1 MATKVDESLSS
12 VDTGNSEEEETH
24 GIDMESGDLVE
35 LMFVLTLLIETKVWL
50 TSSRIDNRCT
60 LAVFVKRFQ
69 RQLQF
74 FTQFGSW
81 IHLQSK
87 RTIWFHVPG
96 FVDPSEL
103 DPIRPYLP
111 SVEVPLQL
119 VGCVHSAESI
129 TPQHAGHLIMARMG
143 SFIRQ
148 ADTLYRDH
156 AGKIDQAYDKVAYDK
171 QYRWMHIN
179 DITRDVL
186 GLESSDNIP
195 VSTVW
200 AVHRALILHD
210 MGFIPEQYHHW
221 KNGVYEILAKQD
233 MDLVRQI
240 RHWVREYQEFSI
252 SQACDMADTD
262 SKQPPKSSVLA
273 DFARSVMPII
283 RENRLA
289 RPSSQSGDL
298 GPSKLQV
305 QPEPVAF
312 RSIPLRA
319 AKPSET
325 LIFRFLEMWSARKTT
340 RIGSPLWALGPMILR
355 STGAYREKDLL
366 DLDIPMGY
374 RFLQEVGVFTP
385 WESKVA
391 FNTRLALPGLNFDP
405 QTESLLA
412 SASKRAEGFET
423 HDTMSDLRQDWGD
436 LEVFCIDD
444 AGTREVDDGVSLEPV
459 AGNRSCYWIHVH
471 TANPSA
477 FLDPGDAMA
486 KYAEHLTQT
495 IYFPDKVY
503 SLLSPKVSREHFSL
517 QPNRPVLTFS
527 AKLSIEGD
535 IIETRIT
542 PSRIHN
548 VVFVS
553 PGTTSDLLSPGAQGV
568 PMVNYTVGHNPAPTR
583 DYHSQRLRS
592 SLTVEQV
599 ETLRTLSQLGKA
611 RRKKCTDSVVDE
623 PYLKVL
629 KNIRNRPALDRLP
642 RPSVY
647 YSQVEFPWRRVLRK
661 IEGDPTIQVQTR
673 MFQPSILSEVEVTEE
688 AGQGPRLVHD
698 LMVLA
703 GEIGATWC
711 AARSI
716 PLIFQGTRK
725 VEWNSTPEVTRRWQ
739 EACLP
744 GQKGEALYL
753 AADHFSRVGRKGAYS
768 ASAIKHEVLGT
779 TAYARVTSPIRRF
792 TDMIAHWQIQAAL
805 RLEARLGRPLTET
818 DFPNLPFS
826 KTRLDSLGQYIKHRE
841 SILMMSQTSSILH
854 WCNLFMMRGYQFQE
868 PVQPHALPEY
878 LEGFMIWR
886 NTQHWYGKVKE
897 LNLNFRIPIVGNSNS
912 NIKHIE
918 TGDWWKVKVEDASP
932 VFEYMAVEPL
942 ELISRL

>member
-1 MATKVDESLSS
+1 M
-12 VDTGNSEEEETH
+12 NN
-24 GIDMESGDLVE
+24 
-35 LMFVLTLLIETKVWL
+35 
-50 TSSRIDNRCT
+50 RIDNRCT

-81 IHLQSK
+81 IHLESQ
-87 RTIWFHVPG
+87 RTVWFHVSG

-103 DPIRPYLP
+103 DLIRPYLP

-119 VGCVHSAESI
+119 VGYVHSPESI
-129 TPQHAGHLIMARMG
+129 TPQQAGHLLMAKMAN
-143 SFIRQ
+143 FIRQ
-148 ADTLYRDH
+148 ADSLYRDH

-179 DITRDVL
+179 DITKDVL
-186 GLESSDNIP
+186 DLESSDNIP

-210 MGFIPEQYHHW
+210 MGFIPEQYTHW

-240 RHWVREYQEFSI
+240 RHWVREYQEFAI
-252 SQACDMADTD
+252 SQACGVAATS
-262 SKQPPKSSVLA
+262 SKQPPKTSVLA
-273 DFARSVMPII
+273 DFARDIMPII
-283 RENRLA
+283 RENRLIRA
-289 RPSSQSGDL
+289 RSQSGDL

-305 QPEPVAF
+305 KPEPVAF

-319 AKPSET
+319 AKPPET

-355 STGAYREKDLL
+355 STGAYSEKDLL

-412 SASKRAEGFET
+412 SASERAEGFEI
-423 HDTMSDLRQDWGD
+423 HDTMSDLRQDWGN

-444 AGTREVDDGVSLEPV
+444 ASTREVDDGISLEPV
-459 AGNRSCYWIHVH
+459 AGDRSCYWIHVH

-477 FLDPGDAMA
+477 CLDPEDAMA
-486 KYAEHLTQT
+486 KYAEHITQS

-503 SLLSPKVSREHFSL
+503 SMFSPKVARKHFSL

-553 PGTTSDLLSPGAQGV
+553 PQVTSNLLSPGAKGL
-568 PMVNYTVGHNPAPTR
+568 PMVSYTVGHNPAPT
-583 DYHSQRLRS
+583 YEHHGQKLRS
-592 SLTVEQV
+592 SLTAEQI
-599 ETLRTLSQLGKA
+599 ETLQTLSHLGKA
-611 RRKKCTDSVVDE
+611 RRKKCVDSVVEE
-623 PYLKVL
+623 PYVKILR
-629 KNIRNRPALDRLP
+629 NIRNRPTLDRWP

-661 IEGDPTIQVQTR
+661 IEGDPTIQIQTR
-673 MFQPSILSEVEVTEE
+673 IFQPSILSEGEVAEE

-698 LMVLA
+698 MMVLA

-711 AARSI
+711 AARNI
-716 PLIFQGTRK
+716 PLIFQGTKK
-725 VEWNSTPEVTRRWQ
+725 VDWNSTPDVIRRWQ

-753 AADHFSRVGRKGAYS
+753 AADEYSRVGRKGAYS

-779 TAYARVTSPIRRF
+779 TAYAKVTSPIRRF

-805 RLEARLGRPLTET
+805 RLEAQLGRPLTEM
-818 DFPNLPFS
+818 DFPTLPFS
-826 KTRLDSLGQYIKHRE
+826 KSRLESLGQYIKNRD
-841 SILMMSQTSSILH
+841 SILMASQASSILH
-854 WCNLFMMRGYQFQE
+854 WCNLLVMRGYQFQE
-868 PVQPHALPEY
+868 PVQAHALPEY
-878 LEGFMIWR
+878 LEAFMMWR
-886 NTQHWYGKVKE
+886 NTTHWYGKVKE
-897 LNLNFRIPIVGNSNS
+897 LNLEFQIPLVGNSNP
-912 NIKHIE
+912 NLKHIE
-918 TGDWWKVKVEDASP
+918 VGDWWKVKVEDASP
-932 VFEYMAVEPL
+932 ILGRMVVEPF